1 MLLGE
6 FLVLPYE
13 VVMIFLYGHGR
24 RVPMTFEITSIDK
37 TRIIES
43 ENNHLQSNK
52 SVHIGG
58 LEKLGLEKNS

>member
-1 MLLGE
+1 M
-6 FLVLPYE
+6 F
-13 VVMIFLYGHGR
+13 FLYGHGLQSAYD
-24 RVPMTFEITSIDK
+24 VEIASIDK

-52 SVHIGG
+52 SVHIDG